1 MQYKKKILVSA
12 PMEFVQVHHELAS
25 NFDLIINTL
34 ADIECI
40 ESMQDKDE
48 IHSWVVSPCPTY
60 FIDAKIISYFPNLRS
75 VVTPSTG
82 SNHIDK
88 INLEKIGIEV
98 YSLRD
103 SELYNT
109 ILASSEYTFSLI
121 LSLIRKIP
129 EASCFPLQ
137 YKWRESEKY
146 LRSREV
152 NNLTL
157 GIIGLG
163 RIGAN
168 VAKYASAMGMTVQ
181 YFDPFVD
188 NIIYKQLK
196 SIDDILSTSDV
207 VLLSLILDESTIG
220 LIDKTKLS
228 KSKKGLLLVN
238 TSRGEVIDEESVVSL
253 LKSEVLGGYA
263 ADVLT
268 GEIDGSWKESPILQ
282 LSKENKNIIITPHI
296 AGLTIDSESKAQN
309 IALKLAANSID

>member
-1 MQYKKKILVSA
+1 
-12 PMEFVQVHHELAS
+12 MEFVEVDRRLTH
-25 NFDLIINTL
+25 NVDLILDTL
-34 ADIECI
+34 VNI
-40 ESMQDKDE
+40 ESIELMQNKED
-48 IHSWVVSPCPTY
+48 IYSWVVSPCPTY
-60 FIDAKIISYFPNLRS
+60 FIDKKIISYFPNLKA

-82 SNHIDK
+82 TNHIDK
-88 INLEKIGIEV
+88 INLEKIGIKV
-98 YSLRD
+98 FSLRD

-129 EASCFPLQ
+129 EASSFPLQ
-137 YKWRESEKY
+137 EKWRESEKY

-168 VAKYASAMGMTVQ
+168 VAKYASAMDMTIQ
-181 YFDPFVD
+181 YFDPFVE
-188 NIIYKQLK
+188 NLTYKKLQ
-196 SIDDILSTSDV
+196 SIDDIFSTSDV
-207 VLLSLILDESTIG
+207 VLLSLILDESTTG
-220 LIDKTKLS
+220 LIDEKKLNNV
-228 KSKKGLLLVN
+228 KKGLLLVN
-238 TSRGEVIDEESVVSL
+238 TSRGEVIEEEAVVNL

-282 LSKENKNIIITPHI
+282 LSKENRNIIITPHI

-309 IALKLAANSID
+309 IALKLASNDID